1 MKKKSGRIISLDH
14 HRKGR
19 TANEAETSQKTA
31 EGNNLVDFS
40 SRKKQKEIMF
50 DMYEDDG
57 ESSSGPRL
65 PFHDRRHRAMTEYQR
80 GPFFWILLIGLP
92 LGFFASVAFMSW
104 LLITYFY

>member
-1 MKKKSGRIISLDH
+1 MKKKSGTIVSLDH

-19 TANEAETSQKTA
+19 TANEAETNQKA
-31 EGNNLVDFS
+31 EGDNLVDFS
-40 SRKKQKEIMF
+40 SRKQQKEILH
-50 DMYEDDG
+50 DMYVDDG

-92 LGFFASVAFMSW
+92 VGFFASVALMSW